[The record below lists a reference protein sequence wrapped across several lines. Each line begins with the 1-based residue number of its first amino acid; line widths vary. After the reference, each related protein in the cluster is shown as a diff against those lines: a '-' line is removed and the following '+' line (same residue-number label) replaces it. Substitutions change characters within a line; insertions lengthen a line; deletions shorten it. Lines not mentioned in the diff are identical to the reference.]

1 MHARLT
7 LIKKKDELDAK
18 NWETNAFARGR
29 VNLIPVRPLGSEKQ
43 PIALGSGGKE

>member
-18 NWETNAFARGR
+18 NWETNAFARRR
-29 VNLIPVRPLGSEKQ
+29 VVLIPVGVKSCE
-43 PIALGSGGKE
+43 SV